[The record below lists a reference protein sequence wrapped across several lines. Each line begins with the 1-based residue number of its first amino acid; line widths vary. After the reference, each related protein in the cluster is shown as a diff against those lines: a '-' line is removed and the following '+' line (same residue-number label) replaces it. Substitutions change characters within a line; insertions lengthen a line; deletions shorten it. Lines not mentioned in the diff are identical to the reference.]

1 MRMGGALA
9 PPRTQSTAYEI
20 FYPEMYVKMAGVES
34 RVALRATRSSY
45 STTPYPSALL
55 SGLGSRAPV
64 SAEVSRVCRVTPLA
78 SRGPHT

>member
-45 STTPYPSALL
+45 STPLTPQPYSRL
-55 SGLGSRAPV
+55 SRAPV
-64 SAEVSRVCRVTPLA
+64 SAAVSRVCRVTPLA